1 MQLRPPL
8 LALAAGGF
16 GIGTTEFVI
25 MGLLPQVAR
34 DLDVS
39 IPQAGLLVTGYAFG
53 VVVGAPILAI
63 VTAKLP
69 RRETLIGLM
78 AIFIL
83 GNLCCVLAPTYGL
96 VLAARVFT
104 AFAHAAFFGIG
115 AVVAADLVPRHERAQ
130 AMALMFMGL
139 TLANVLGVPGGTALG
154 QAYGWRLSFIG
165 VALIGLIALFGLWF
179 YLPRIKTS
187 ASISIFAEF
196 RVLGEPQ
203 VVLGMAMSA
212 LSAASLFAVFTYIAP
227 LLTEVSGIPASG
239 VTFVLLLIG
248 VGLTLGNFLG
258 GRLADWRLMPSL
270 ITIFALLALI
280 QILFVKTSHN
290 PVTAIA
296 TLMLWAV
303 IAFAAVPPL
312 QMRVVVEAM
321 RAPNLASTLNQGGFN
336 IGCAS
341 GAWLGSIGISH
352 GLAYD
357 RIPLISSALAVAALV
372 LAVISY
378 ALDGRKPVSAAMEVS

>member
-63 VTAKLP
+63 ATAKLP

-83 GNLCCVLAPTYGL
+83 GNCLCALAPTYGL
-96 VLAARVFT
+96 MLAARVFT

-115 AVVAADLVPRHERAQ
+115 AVVAADLVPRNERAQ

-165 VALIGLIALFGLWF
+165 VALIGLIALLGLWF
-179 YLPRIKTS
+179 FLPRIKTS
-187 ASISIFAEF
+187 ASISILAEF

-270 ITIFALLALI
+270 ITVFALLALI
-280 QILFVKTSHN
+280 QIIFVKTSHN
-290 PVTAIA
+290 PVTAIV

-303 IAFAAVPPL
+303 IDFAAVPPL
-312 QMRVVVEAM
+312 QMRVVGEAM

-357 RIPLISSALAVAALV
+357 QIPLISSALAAAALV

-378 ALDGRKPVSAAMEVS
+378 ALDGRKSVSAVMEVS